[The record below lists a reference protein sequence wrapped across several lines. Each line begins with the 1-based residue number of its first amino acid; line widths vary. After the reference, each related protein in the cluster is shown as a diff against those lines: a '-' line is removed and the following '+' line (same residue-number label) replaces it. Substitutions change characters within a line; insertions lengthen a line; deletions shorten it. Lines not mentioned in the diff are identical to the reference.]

1 MGSGL
6 DAVDWS
12 FVGAYG
18 GREGTC
24 TKQLDMGTS
33 GPNTAFPL
41 ELPLLVASCTF
52 RGEDRLRY
60 LGLDIPCKELN

>member
-1 MGSGL
+1 MQWTGVSE
-6 DAVDWS
+6 VPT
-12 FVGAYG
+12 GA
-18 GREGTC
+18 GTF

-41 ELPLLVASCTF
+41 LVASCTF
-52 RGEDRLRY
+52 RGED